1 MEMINN
7 AFTPF
12 DPAKAS
18 IVDEK
23 LTYEGLS
30 ISVSYSGDL
39 ILVTA
44 SAKFVVGVDVEEI
57 RSRDMSLFQKVFRP
71 EEWKWIDNAWHTW
84 EAFYELWT
92 RKEAALKADGR
103 GLGVDLYSVG
113 VISETVTLP
122 SSDQIWNLFS
132 FVFLRKF
139 VVSMAVSVNFFKVQI
154 FESQSLPVSK

>member
-1 MEMINN
+1 MDQE
-7 AFTPF
+7 
-12 DPAKAS
+12 
-18 IVDEK
+18 
-23 LTYEGLS
+23 
-30 ISVSYSGDL
+30 
-39 ILVTA
+39 
-44 SAKFVVGVDVEEI
+44 
-57 RSRDMSLFQKVFRP
+57 R
-71 EEWKWIDNAWHTW
+71 
-84 EAFYELWT
+84 
-92 RKEAALKADGR
+92 AALKADGR

>member
-1 MEMINN
+1 MESFLYYRFYSFNLNNLLDACIVEIPVPWQIERGYFAESTLYLQEILARIMLMEMINN

-92 RKEAALKADGR
+92 RKERL
-103 GLGVDLYSVG
+103 
-113 VISETVTLP
+113 
-122 SSDQIWNLFS
+122 
-132 FVFLRKF
+132 
-139 VVSMAVSVNFFKVQI
+139 
-154 FESQSLPVSK
+154 